1 MILNRPNQLNSF
13 TNSMFDIMFP
23 HFKAWEQSENV
34 DMIILKGRGRA
45 FSSGGDLKF
54 IASSIEDPSKKKV
67 FDHFI
72 DTICD
77 MLHFVGTMQTPTV
90 SFMDGVTMGGGCG
103 LSVLSHFGV
112 ATENTKMA
120 MPETRFGH
128 FCDGGSNFFLSRL
141 NGYLGKYIAL
151 CAQTIVAED
160 VLFSGLA
167 THFVPSIQLEYLQ
180 DSLLGLENPTVD
192 TINNTIEKFAVRPNH
207 IPSSSALLGENRKII
222 NECFRFD
229 TVGQIL
235 KALEKEG
242 SKFSLQAIDRI
253 CQGSP
258 IGVTLTLE
266 QLRKSSRLSLRQ
278 CIRMEHQAWQISA
291 YQPDFQEGI
300 MSTMF
305 KKRPPQWSR
314 QNFSQVDLEQDILSK
329 YFQSNMRELEFFSQD
344 RDCYSTKQ
352 CREYGLPS
360 EKEVHIAKIH
370 NNLKTDNDVVSWFI
384 NKRNNKFGVR
394 QEVEEIVSRT

>member
-1 MILNRPNQLNSF
+1 MILNRPHQLNSF
-13 TNSMFDIMFP
+13 TNTMLDIMFP
-23 HFKAWEQSENV
+23 HLKAWEQSDNI

-54 IASSIEDPSKKKV
+54 IASSVEDPSNSKD
-67 FDHFI
+67 FNYFI
-72 DTICD
+72 DTFYD
-77 MLHFVGTMQTPTV
+77 MIHFIGTMQTPII
-90 SFMDGVTMGGGCG
+90 SFMDGITMGGGC
-103 LSVLSHFGV
+103 SFSALSHFGV

-141 NGYLGKYIAL
+141 NGNLGKYIAL
-151 CAQTIVAED
+151 CAQTVVAED

-180 DSLLGLENPTVD
+180 DSLLWLENPRVD
-192 TINNTIEKFAVRPNH
+192 TINNTIEKFAVKPNH
-207 IPSSSALLGENRKII
+207 IPSSSDLLGENRKII
-222 NECFRFD
+222 DECFRFN
-229 TVGQIL
+229 TIGKIL

-242 SKFSLQAIDRI
+242 SKFSLQAIDSI

-266 QLRKSSRLSLRQ
+266 QLNKSSRLSLGQ
-278 CIRMEHQAWQISA
+278 CLRMEHQAWQISA

-300 MSTMF
+300 MSTMI
-305 KKRPPQWSR
+305 KKKPPQWSR
-314 QNFSQVDLEQDILSK
+314 QSFSQVDLEKDILLK
-329 YFQSNMRELEFFSQD
+329 YFQTNMRELVFFSQD

-360 EKEVHIAKIH
+360 EKEVRIAKIH
-370 NNLKTDNDVVSWFI
+370 NNLKSDKDVVSWFI

-394 QEVEEIVSRT
+394 QEVEEIVSRI